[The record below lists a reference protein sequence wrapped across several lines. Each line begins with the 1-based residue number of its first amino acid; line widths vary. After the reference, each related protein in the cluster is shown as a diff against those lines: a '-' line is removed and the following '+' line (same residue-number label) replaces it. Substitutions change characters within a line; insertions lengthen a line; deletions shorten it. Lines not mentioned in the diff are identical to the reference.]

1 MLLLLPS
8 VSQDARILG
17 EMKLMQQIYANLFDL
32 NRDLILEHTKRTTNH
47 NQLLAALKHVRL
59 SRTRNCILVLTV
71 YSHRRCDVI
80 AGKPND
86 SESRAAAYG
95 WSQDEARL

>member
-1 MLLLLPS
+1 MLCVAGVF

-47 NQLLAALKHVRL
+47 NSLLAALKNVRPSPPSL
-59 SRTRNCILVLTV
+59 PRSLAPSPRWL
-71 YSHRRCDVI
+71 Y
-80 AGKPND
+80 
-86 SESRAAAYG
+86 RAAHG
-95 WSQDEARL
+95 ARA

>member
-1 MLLLLPS
+1 MRPRLRVRGVF

-47 NQLLAALKHVRL
+47 NSLLAALKNVRPCPSL
-59 SRTRNCILVLTV
+59 APSLLPLADLLRTN
-71 YSHRRCDVI
+71 
-80 AGKPND
+80 
-86 SESRAAAYG
+86 E
-95 WSQDEARL
+95 